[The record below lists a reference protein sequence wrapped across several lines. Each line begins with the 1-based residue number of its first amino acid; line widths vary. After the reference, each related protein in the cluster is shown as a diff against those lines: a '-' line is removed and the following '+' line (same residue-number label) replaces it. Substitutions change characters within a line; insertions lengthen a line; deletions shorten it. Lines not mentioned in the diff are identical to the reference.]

1 MLVPHQFKSAARHLA
16 GRAYQASPHFLS
28 HLRGKVLILMYH
40 RVIPHGDVDETFV
53 QPGMYVTPKTFALHL
68 RYLTTYFELLSFGQ
82 LLDRWQS
89 GAWDDDV
96 RYCAITFD
104 DGWVDNYQYAY
115 PLLRAYKA
123 PATIFLP
130 TRLIGTHAWLWS
142 DRLGRLLRGTG
153 QHSTDEVDR
162 TIERAKALSD
172 STRDR
177 LLEDLQIK
185 SHTSVPRARRFLNW
199 DEVREM
205 ARHGVSFGSHTATH
219 AQLPR
224 LDEEAL
230 VRELREPLHV
240 LHQHCPRVVD
250 VLAYPNGDHSAHVI
264 DAAQAAGYRAAVTTN
279 PGTESGAPTDRYRLK
294 RVGLHEDVTHTV
306 PLMTFHIA
314 RQIWS
319 A

>member
-1 MLVPHQFKSAARHLA
+1 
-16 GRAYQASPHFLS
+16 
-28 HLRGKVLILMYH
+28 
-40 RVIPHGDVDETFV
+40 
-53 QPGMYVTPKTFALHL
+53 
-68 RYLTTYFELLSFGQ
+68 
-82 LLDRWQS
+82 
-89 GAWDDDV
+89 
-96 RYCAITFD
+96 
-104 DGWVDNYQYAY
+104 
-115 PLLRAYKA
+115 
-123 PATIFLP
+123 
-130 TRLIGTHAWLWS
+130 
-142 DRLGRLLRGTG
+142 
-153 QHSTDEVDR
+153 
-162 TIERAKALSD
+162 
-172 STRDR
+172 
-177 LLEDLQIK
+177 
-185 SHTSVPRARRFLNW
+185 
-199 DEVREM
+199 M

-294 RVGLHEDVTHTV
+294 RVGLHEDVTHTI